1 MSEFL
6 VLGKPTAHQHKP
18 YDLNQIIDE
27 VMPIIKSEINL
38 HRTNFQVHM
47 DRRDPI
53 RIYCTKDHIKQV
65 LLNLTKNALEAMDMN
80 GSLELIVKKEAN
92 LAVIKVIDTGK
103 GIPEKMME
111 KIFDPFFTMKDS
123 GTGLGL
129 AICKRIVDMYDG
141 TIEIESKLNVGT
153 TVTIKLPLSNKS

>member
-1 MSEFL
+1 
-6 VLGKPTAHQHKP
+6 
-18 YDLNQIIDE
+18 
-27 VMPIIKSEINL
+27 
-38 HRTNFQVHM
+38 
-47 DRRDPI
+47 
-53 RIYCTKDHIKQV
+53 
-65 LLNLTKNALEAMDMN
+65 MDMN